1 MSLSDIFNYIWHAD
15 LTILFLVIGGVIAL
29 FGLILAFAF
38 ALGIIGF
45 VLDILSAVFTTIST
59 VLTKAGEL
67 LGISSLLRARDNA
80 EEGAR
85 IRNVRD
91 EDARDEAIVT
101 ADNHQGLQEIG
112 YMRAQAARD
121 RIRTERRKKQR
132 LTPSN

>member
-1 MSLSDIFNYIWHAD
+1 MSDIFNYIWHAD
-15 LTILFLVIGGVIAL
+15 LTILFLVIGGVIGL

-67 LGISSLLRARDNA
+67 LGISSLLRARDKA
-80 EEGAR
+80 EEDAR
-85 IRNVRD
+85 IQNVRTK
-91 EDARDEAIVT
+91 EARDEAIVA

-121 RIRTERRKKQR
+121 RIRAERRKKQY
-132 LTPSN
+132 LKPSA